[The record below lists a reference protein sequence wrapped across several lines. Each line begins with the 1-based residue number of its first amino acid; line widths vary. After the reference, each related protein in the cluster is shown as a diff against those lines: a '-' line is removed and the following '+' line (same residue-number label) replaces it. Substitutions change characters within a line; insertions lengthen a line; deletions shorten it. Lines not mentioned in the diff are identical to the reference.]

1 MCVYAC
7 VSVLV
12 RWGLEHRCHQD
23 RPVEVI
29 EGLRGWKVLACE
41 REPYP
46 TYDIRQKRERE
57 REQDKRRDRSER
69 GEGRSRARVISKA
82 GRKYPFLRRLTG
94 GGGVRRIG
102 RGWRKVT
109 IIAVLW

>member
-1 MCVYAC
+1 MSVCLYMYVYEC

-29 EGLRGWKVLACE
+29 EGLRGWKVLTCE

-57 REQDKRRDRSER
+57 REYRTE
-69 GEGRSRARVISKA
+69 
-82 GRKYPFLRRLTG
+82 T
-94 GGGVRRIG
+94 
-102 RGWRKVT
+102 
-109 IIAVLW
+109 